1 MLPLPFPSIA
11 GILVLRLCDSLF
23 QPFQTEIQNEML
35 QTPYRATALS
45 LNAMLTN
52 GVAIG
57 TNLAY
62 GALAQ
67 YSLSLAFCFGAALCA
82 TGLGLYLA
90 WHRRASP
97 KAGA

>member
-52 GVAIG
+52 GIAIG

-82 TGLGLYLA
+82 TGLELYLA

>member
-1 MLPLPFPSIA
+1 MATPLVSMAFK
-11 GILVLRLCDSLF
+11 
-23 QPFQTEIQNEML
+23 
-35 QTPYRATALS
+35 
-45 LNAMLTN
+45 LTN

>member
-1 MLPLPFPSIA
+1 
-11 GILVLRLCDSLF
+11 
-23 QPFQTEIQNEML
+23 
-35 QTPYRATALS
+35 
-45 LNAMLTN
+45 MLTN
-52 GVAIG
+52 GIAIG